1 MHFGEFTNSHR
12 FGIAQEAKAARFL
25 RSQGL
30 RLLARNYRSR
40 FGEIDLIMSDANTV
54 VFVEVRFRQ
63 GNKFGGA
70 LSSVTPAKQKKIRL
84 TAACYLQSHPRLA
97 NHSCRFDVIGL
108 SQTSAK
114 TASASEID
122 FDWIKSAFY

>member
-1 MHFGEFTNSHR
+1 MHFGEFINSR
-12 FGIAQEAKAARFL
+12 SFGIAQEAKAAHFL
-25 RSQGL
+25 RAQGL
-30 RLLARNYRSR
+30 RLLASNYRSR

-63 GNKFGGA
+63 DNRYGGA

-84 TAACYLQSHPRLA
+84 TAAHYLQSHSRLA

-108 SQTSAK
+108 SHSSKDAGR
-114 TASASEID
+114 ASELD
-122 FDWIKSAFY
+122 FDWIKNAFY